1 MAETQP
7 QTQLIET
14 RLAGEKV
21 YSGHLLQVH
30 RDTVGLSDGSTAVR
44 EYIAHP
50 GAAMVIPLLYDASGA
65 IRVVL
70 ERQFRYPV
78 ARVML
83 EFPAGKLD
91 SGESPWVCAQRELRE
106 ETGYVAT
113 EWAHAGALHPV
124 IAYSTEC
131 IDVWFARGL
140 QAGERSLDA
149 GEFLEVFD
157 ASPDE
162 LLEWCYQGAVTDAKT
177 LTGMLWL
184 QNVLQGKW
192 TLDWKSVAS

>member
-1 MAETQP
+1 VAETQ
-7 QTQLIET
+7 QHTHLIES
-14 RLAGEKV
+14 RLAGERV
-21 YSGHLLQVH
+21 YSGCLLQVH

-50 GAAMVIPLLYDASGA
+50 GAAMVIPLLYDASGG

-91 SGESPWVCAQRELRE
+91 PGETTLACAQRELRE

-113 EWAHAGALHPV
+113 ELAYAGVLHPV
-124 IAYSTEC
+124 IAYSTER

-177 LTGMLWL
+177 LTGVLWL

-192 TLDWKSVAS
+192 TLDWKAAVT